1 MRRVLYPTMLLLAA
15 VSTRAV
21 AQEAPLFPLGDKA
34 PNVHHTGDVWL
45 NHLSNADSTFDFNVV
60 VATFAAGAKL
70 DWHTHPAGQQLLI
83 TEGTGL
89 YQERGEPVRIVR
101 EGDVIKCPPGVEHWH
116 AATPETGVTYLA
128 ITGDEPTQWLESV
141 TEEAFSSANLPAS
154 DTSSAKQEIID
165 LSKEKWQWMAD
176 KNVDALDSLF
186 HEKSEFVHMGGSWG
200 KERELGIIESGGIWY
215 KKADIHDTSVQII
228 DDTAILLNRITLLA
242 EVGGNEVTNPFE
254 VTEVYVREDGAWKLA
269 SLSFT
274 RLLGE

>member
-1 MRRVLYPTMLLLAA
+1 MRRVWYPTMLLLAA

-101 EGDVIKCPPGVEHWH
+101 EGDVIKCPPGIEHWH

-228 DDTAILLNRITLLA
+228 DDTAILLNRIGLTQLR
-242 EVGGNEVTNPFE
+242 V
-254 VTEVYVREDGAWKLA
+254 
-269 SLSFT
+269 
-274 RLLGE
+274 